1 MNRTFRIAAI
11 VTLLAGI
18 GIATGAAV
26 AGGDHCGPGAR
37 FGADSKQRAE
47 GKLSRLHD
55 ELRLAPEQEAGWRE
69 FSAVVTAQADV
80 FGERVRE
87 WRAAARPA
95 KAIERLER
103 GQQGLEQGSKALADI
118 TAATKRFYATLTPE
132 QQTRF
137 DEATSRFVPGRFG
150 PGRFGFGGHRDGAIS
165 QPRNDV

>member
-1 MNRTFRIAAI
+1 MNPKLRIAAL
-11 VTLLAGI
+11 VTLLASVGV
-18 GIATGAAV
+18 ATGAAV

-37 FGADSKQRAE
+37 FGADLKQRAE
-47 GKLSRLHD
+47 GKLARLHD
-55 ELRLAPEQEAGWRE
+55 ELKLAPGQDAAWRE
-69 FSAVVTAQADV
+69 FSAVVTAQADL

-87 WRAAARPA
+87 WRAGARPA

-137 DEATSRFVPGRFG
+137 DEATRRLG
-150 PGRFGFGGHRDGAIS
+150 PGRYGFGGHRDGATS